1 MEWSDE
7 GLVLSARRHG
17 ENGAIATLLTREHGR
32 HSGLA
37 RGAHGRTS
45 RGLYQPGNHVSAR
58 WRGRL
63 SEHLGNWTCELIAG
77 YAAATMDDPGRLTAL
92 SSACAMLEA
101 ALPER
106 EPAPRVY
113 ADTLVFIAALAE
125 EDGRS
130 RRWPATYARWE
141 LQLLADLGFGLDL
154 SACAA
159 TGATDDL
166 VFVSPRSGRSVSA
179 TAGAPYRDK
188 LLALPE
194 FLMRP
199 ATEPA
204 DATAPAAAAAVNAAL
219 RLTGYFLDRHVFAP
233 QDRTLPPARMRLI
246 EGLA

>member
-1 MEWSDE
+1 M
-7 GLVLSARRHG
+7 
-17 ENGAIATLLTREHGR
+17 LTHEHGR

-37 RGAHGRTS
+37 RGAYGRTS

-77 YAAATMDDPGRLTAL
+77 YAAATMDDSGRLTAL

-113 ADTLVFIAALAE
+113 ADSLAFVAALAGE
-125 EDGRS
+125 EAPS

-154 SACAA
+154 SECAA
-159 TGATDDL
+159 TGVTEDL
-166 VFVSPRSGRSVSA
+166 VFVSPKSGRSVSA
-179 TAGAPYRDK
+179 AAGAPYRDK
-188 LLALPE
+188 LLVLPE
-194 FLMRP
+194 FLKT
-199 ATEPA
+199 ATEPVDPSA
-204 DATAPAAAAAVNAAL
+204 ISAAL
-219 RLTGYFLDRHVFAP
+219 RLTGYFLERHVFAP
-233 QDRTLPPARMRLI
+233 HDRTLPPARTRLV
-246 EGLA
+246 EALA